1 MLSDNQTEWIPEI
14 FYEELEPGKASPIPF
29 ILVPEDQEMPAMI
42 FIWEHANTGEFE
54 PGPDGEELPIV
65 DAELHQFARMDML
78 KERLSGKDYDKV
90 RAALGLKPLKEA
102 HHLGTGIT
110 ERAKAQAAMK
120 VSDQ

>member
-1 MLSDNQTEWIPEI
+1 MTEHQQAWLPEI
-14 FYEELEPGKASPIPF
+14 MYEEEIPGKASPIPF
-29 ILVPEDQEMPAMI
+29 ILVPEDQEMPDMI

-65 DAELHQFARMDML
+65 DAELHQFARMDIL
-78 KERLSGKDYDKV
+78 KERLSGEDYDKV

-102 HHLGTGIT
+102 HNLGSEIT

-120 VSDQ
+120 VTD

>member
-1 MLSDNQTEWIPEI
+1 MSEESVWHPEI
-14 FYEELEPGKASPIPF
+14 FYEESSLGQPASLPF

-65 DAELHQFARMDML
+65 DAELHQFARMDIL
-78 KERLSGKDYDKV
+78 KEFLNGKDYDKV
-90 RAALGLKPLKEA
+90 RAALGLKPLREA
-102 HHLGTGIT
+102 HNLGSAIT

-120 VSDQ
+120 VTD